1 MTLICVCYSWADGGD
16 YLCVASN
23 NLGELY
29 SQSLYQRIRIVIEG
43 LNLTRGKKARG
54 PKLIKSLLTL
64 L

>member
-1 MTLICVCYSWADGGD
+1 M
-16 YLCVASN
+16 ASN